1 MKQFIIYHL
10 TTRFLKKIFLI
21 TAVAGFLWAC
31 KKNNDAGS
39 VDCSGPQKSFSSDVN
54 PVVQASCATNSG
66 CHGAGSANGPGA
78 LLLYSQ
84 IFNARSDIRSAVA
97 SGHMPLN
104 GSLTASER
112 NAILCWIDNGALNN

>member
-1 MKQFIIYHL
+1 MKQFIINYL

-21 TAVAGFLWAC
+21 AAVAGFLWAC
-31 KKNNDAGS
+31 KKNNDTGS

-66 CHGAGSANGPGA
+66 CHGTGSANGPGA
-78 LLLYSQ
+78 LLTYSQ

-104 GSLTASER
+104 GSLTASEK
-112 NAILCWIDNGALNN
+112 NAIICWVDNGATNN